1 MDLSRCHNGGLGSG
15 LVMPRHP
22 ATPPSEMMSKSGKKE
37 TKNGSPSGP
46 INPKAAFFSISN
58 LVNGLRQQQEK
69 GKTLMNYNNLLDT
82 IYIFESLLL
91 GIVTLQALSEMV

>member
-1 MDLSRCHNGGLGSG
+1 MQFNGRLSRLHETKVVKPSLYEMDLSRCHNGGLGSG

-37 TKNGSPSGP
+37 TKNGSPSGS

-69 GKTLMNYNNLLDT
+69 GKTLMNYNHL
-82 IYIFESLLL
+82 
-91 GIVTLQALSEMV
+91 

>member
-15 LVMPRHP
+15 LVVPRHP

-37 TKNGSPSGP
+37 AKNGSPSAS

-69 GKTLMNYNNLLDT
+69 GKRSCTLNFNYGGGGRHST
-82 IYIFESLLL
+82 
-91 GIVTLQALSEMV
+91 